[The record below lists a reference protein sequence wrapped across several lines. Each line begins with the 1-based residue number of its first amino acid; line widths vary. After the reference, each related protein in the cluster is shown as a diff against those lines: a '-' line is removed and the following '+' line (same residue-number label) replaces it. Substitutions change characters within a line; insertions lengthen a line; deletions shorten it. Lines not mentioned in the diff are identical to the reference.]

1 MTLAKNELN
10 INSQDYSLLTDLY
23 QLTMATCYAG
33 EGIANK
39 TASFELFVRRLPDHF
54 GYLIAMGLAQV
65 LEYLEQLNFNQEQIQ
80 ALQGTGIFNRAPQE
94 FWQLLES
101 GGFTG
106 DVWAVPEG
114 TAIFANEP
122 ILRIE
127 APLWQAQLVE
137 TYLLNTINYQ
147 TLIATKAARIRDIA
161 GETANI
167 LEFGT
172 RRAFSPQGAIWA
184 ARAALAAGFD
194 GTSNVLAAL
203 KLGEKPR
210 GTMAHALVMA
220 INAIAGSEDE
230 AFRAF
235 YDYFP
240 QASLLIDTYDT
251 VSAAQRL
258 RAQADAGEMKIPGVR
273 IDSGDLVE
281 LSQKVR
287 CHLPETNIL
296 LSGDLDE
303 WEIAKLR
310 QQGASVDGY
319 GIGTKLVT
327 GEPVNGVYKL
337 VEIDRIP
344 TMKLSS
350 NKLTYPGRKQIF
362 RTMVNGQIQQDR
374 LGLKDEITQDNE
386 QGLLQ
391 LVMQG
396 GQRLQS
402 PETINTIRLRTTNSV
417 ASLPAATRQISNPK
431 SISINISNAL
441 ESLRQSVAKQI
452 LAIKN

>member
-1 MTLAKNELN
+1 
-10 INSQDYSLLTDLY
+10 
-23 QLTMATCYAG
+23 MASCYLG

-39 TASFELFVRRLPDHF
+39 TASFELFFRRFPDNF
-54 GYLIAMGLAQV
+54 AYGIAMGLAQV
-65 LEYLEQLNFNQEQIQ
+65 LDYLEQLNFSQEQIK
-80 ALQGTGIFNRAPQE
+80 ALQHTGIFDHAPQE
-94 FWQLLES
+94 FWNLLET
-101 GGFTG
+101 GNFTG
-106 DVWAVPEG
+106 DVWAVLEG

-161 GETANI
+161 GAKANI
-167 LEFGT
+167 FEFGT

-184 ARAALAAGFD
+184 ARAAIAAGFD

-203 KLGEKPR
+203 KLGEKPQ

-220 INAIAGSEDE
+220 IKAIAGSEDE

-235 YDYFP
+235 QNYFP

-251 VSAAQRL
+251 VDAAKRL
-258 RAQADAGEMKIPGVR
+258 QAEVESGAMKITGVR
-273 IDSGDLVE
+273 IDSGDLGE

-287 CHLPETNIL
+287 SHLPKTKIL
-296 LSGDLDE
+296 VSGDLDE
-303 WEIAKLR
+303 VEIYRLR
-310 QQGASVDGY
+310 QQGAIIDGY

-327 GEPVNGVYKL
+327 GEPFNGVYKL
-337 VEIDRIP
+337 VEIEQIP
-344 TMKLSS
+344 TMKLST

-362 RTMVNGQIQQDR
+362 RRMEDGRLQADR
-374 LGLKDEITQDNE
+374 LGLFGEIPQNNE
-386 QGLLQ
+386 QELLQ

-396 GQRLQS
+396 GKRLKS
-402 PETINTIRLRTTNSV
+402 SETLNTIRQRTANSV

-431 SISINISNAL
+431 SISINISTAL
-441 ESLRQSVAKQI
+441 ESLRQSVAMQNSVI
-452 LAIKN
+452 NN